1 MGPAADGAGDGLSIR
16 VLVVDDEQLVRTGF
30 RAILEAQPDISVIG
44 EADDGATAVD
54 AAARLSPD
62 VVLMDIRMGTMDG
75 LEATRTIMARLPRPP
90 KIVVLTTFDY
100 DEYVYEALKAGASAF
115 LLKDSPQEQLIAA
128 VRVVAAGDA
137 LLHPSITR
145 RLIEDFAA
153 RPTPRSG
160 KPPELSELSD
170 RELEV
175 MRDMARGLS
184 NGEIAAKL
192 FLSKDTVKT
201 HVGHI
206 LTKLGLRDR
215 IQAVVVAYETG
226 LVQPGRE

>member
-1 MGPAADGAGDGLSIR
+1 MSIR

-30 RAILEAQPDISVIG
+30 RAILESQDDISVVG
-44 EADDGATAVD
+44 EADDGASAVE
-54 AAARLSPD
+54 AAVRLTPD
-62 VVLMDIRMGTMDG
+62 VVLMDIRMRSMNG
-75 LEATRTIMARLPRPP
+75 LEATRAILPRVPKPP

-115 LLKDSPQEQLIAA
+115 LLKDSPQEQLVAA
-128 VRVVAAGDA
+128 VRVVTAGDA

-153 RPTPRSG
+153 RPMPRSG
-160 KPPELSELSD
+160 RPPELEGLSD

-175 MRDMARGLS
+175 MKLVARGLS
-184 NGEIAAKL
+184 NEEIGAKL
-192 FLSKDTVKT
+192 FLAKDTVKT
-201 HVGHI
+201 HVGHV
-206 LTKLGLRDR
+206 LTKLSLRDR
-215 IQAVVVAYETG
+215 AQIIVMAYETG

>member
-1 MGPAADGAGDGLSIR
+1 VSIR

-30 RAILEAQPDISVIG
+30 RAILEAQEDISVVG
-44 EADDGATAVD
+44 EADDGASAVG
-54 AAARLSPD
+54 AVVRLSPD
-62 VVLMDIRMGTMDG
+62 VVLMDIRMRSMDG
-75 LEATRTIMARLPRPP
+75 LEATRTIMARMPKPP

-115 LLKDSPQEQLIAA
+115 LLKDSPQEQLVAA
-128 VRVVAAGDA
+128 VRVVKAGDA

-145 RLIEDFAA
+145 RLIEDFAS
-153 RPTPRSG
+153 RPTPRTG
-160 KPPELSELSD
+160 RPPELSNLSD

-175 MRDMARGLS
+175 MRLVARGLS
-184 NGEIAAKL
+184 NEEVGAKL
-192 FLSKDTVKT
+192 YLAKDTVKT

-215 IQAVVVAYETG
+215 IQALVLAYETG
-226 LVQPGRE
+226 LVQPGRQ

>member
-1 MGPAADGAGDGLSIR
+1 VSIR
-16 VLVVDDEQLVRTGF
+16 VLVVDDEELVRTGF
-30 RAILEAQPDISVIG
+30 RAILEAQDDISVVG
-44 EADDGATAVD
+44 EADDGGSAIE
-54 AAARLSPD
+54 AALRLFPD
-62 VVLMDIRMGTMDG
+62 VVLMDIRMRTVDG
-75 LEATRTIMARLPRPP
+75 LEATRTMMARMPQPP
-90 KIVVLTTFDY
+90 KVVVLTTFDY

-115 LLKDSPQEQLIAA
+115 LLKDSPQEQLVAA

-145 RLIEDFAA
+145 RLIEDFAS

-175 MRDMARGLS
+175 MREVARGLS

-201 HVGHI
+201 HVGHVFS
-206 LTKLGLRDR
+206 KLGLHDR
-215 IQAVVVAYETG
+215 TQVVVAAYETG

>member
-1 MGPAADGAGDGLSIR
+1 MSIR

-30 RAILEAQPDISVIG
+30 RAILESQDDISVVG
-44 EADDGATAVD
+44 EADDGASAVE
-54 AAARLSPD
+54 AAVRLTPD
-62 VVLMDIRMGTMDG
+62 VVLMDIRMRSMNG
-75 LEATRTIMARLPRPP
+75 LEATRAILARVPKPP

-115 LLKDSPQEQLIAA
+115 LLKDSPQEQLVAA
-128 VRVVAAGDA
+128 VRVVMAGDA

-160 KPPELSELSD
+160 HPPELEGLSD

-175 MRDMARGLS
+175 MKLVARGLS
-184 NGEIAAKL
+184 NEEIGAKL
-192 FLSKDTVKT
+192 FLAKDTVKT
-201 HVGHI
+201 HVGHV
-206 LTKLGLRDR
+206 LTKLSLRDR
-215 IQAVVVAYETG
+215 AQIIVMAYETG

>member
-1 MGPAADGAGDGLSIR
+1 MTIR
-16 VLVVDDEQLVRTGF
+16 VLLVDDEHMVREGF
-30 RAILEAQPDISVIG
+30 RLILETQLDIRVVG
-44 EADDGATAVD
+44 EAEDGHSAIE

-62 VVLMDIRMGTMDG
+62 VVLMDIRMRGVDG
-75 LEATRTIMARLPRPP
+75 LEAARAILSRMQQPP
-90 KIVVLTTFDY
+90 KVVMLTTFDY

-115 LLKDSPQEQLIAA
+115 LLKDSPQEQLTAA
-128 VRVVAAGDA
+128 VRVVTAGDA

-160 KPPELSELSD
+160 HPPELEGLSD

-175 MRDMARGLS
+175 MKLVARGLS
-184 NGEIAAKL
+184 NEEIGAKL
-192 FLSKDTVKT
+192 FLAKDTVKT
-201 HVGHI
+201 HVGHV
-206 LTKLGLRDR
+206 LTKLSLRDR
-215 IQAVVVAYETG
+215 AQIIVMAYETG

>member
-1 MGPAADGAGDGLSIR
+1 VSIR

-30 RAILEAQPDISVIG
+30 RAILETQPDISVVG
-44 EADDGATAVD
+44 EAHDGASAVD
-54 AAARLSPD
+54 ATVRLAPD
-62 VVLMDIRMGTMDG
+62 VVLMDIRMRDMDG
-75 LEATRTIMARLPRPP
+75 LAATRAIMSRMTRPP
-90 KIVVLTTFDY
+90 KVVVLTTFDY

-115 LLKDSPQEQLIAA
+115 LLKDSPQEQLTAA

-160 KPPELSELSD
+160 TPPELKDLSE
-170 RELEV
+170 REVEV
-175 MRDMARGLS
+175 MRLVGRGLS
-184 NGEIAAKL
+184 NEEIAANL
-192 FLSKDTVKT
+192 HLSKDTVKT

-206 LTKLGLRDR
+206 FTKLGLRDR
-215 IQAVVVAYETG
+215 IQAVVMAYETG
-226 LVQPGRE
+226 LIQPGRQ

>member
-1 MGPAADGAGDGLSIR
+1 MSIR
-16 VLVVDDEQLVRTGF
+16 VLIVDDEQLVRTGF
-30 RAILEAQPDISVIG
+30 RAILESQDDIQVIG
-44 EADDGATAVD
+44 EADDGASALEAAV
-54 AAARLSPD
+54 RLTPD
-62 VVLMDIRMGTMDG
+62 VVLMDIRMRSMDG
-75 LEATRTIMARLPRPP
+75 LEATRAILARLSKPP

-115 LLKDSPQEQLIAA
+115 LLKDSPQEQLVAA
-128 VRVVAAGDA
+128 VRVVTAGDA

-160 KPPELSELSD
+160 RPPELEDLSD
-170 RELEV
+170 REIEV
-175 MRDMARGLS
+175 MKLVARGLS
-184 NGEIAAKL
+184 NEEIGLKL
-192 FLSKDTVKT
+192 FLAKDTVKT

-206 LTKLGLRDR
+206 LTKLTLRDR
-215 IQAVVVAYETG
+215 AQMIVTAYETG

>member
-1 MGPAADGAGDGLSIR
+1 MSIR

-30 RAILEAQPDISVIG
+30 RAILDSQDDISVVG
-44 EADDGATAVD
+44 EADDGASAVE
-54 AAARLSPD
+54 AAVRLTPD
-62 VVLMDIRMGTMDG
+62 VVLMDIRMRSMNG
-75 LEATRTIMARLPRPP
+75 LEATRAILARVPKPP

-115 LLKDSPQEQLIAA
+115 LLKDSPQEQLVAA
-128 VRVVAAGDA
+128 VRVVMAGDA

-160 KPPELSELSD
+160 HPPELEGLSD

-175 MRDMARGLS
+175 MKLVARGLS
-184 NGEIAAKL
+184 NEEIGAKL
-192 FLSKDTVKT
+192 FLAKDTVKT
-201 HVGHI
+201 HVGHV
-206 LTKLGLRDR
+206 LTKLSLRDR
-215 IQAVVVAYETG
+215 AQMIVMAYETG

>member
-1 MGPAADGAGDGLSIR
+1 MSIR

-30 RAILEAQPDISVIG
+30 RAILESQDDISVVG
-44 EADDGATAVD
+44 EADDGASAVE
-54 AAARLSPD
+54 AAVRLTPD
-62 VVLMDIRMGTMDG
+62 VVLMDIRMRSMNG
-75 LEATRTIMARLPRPP
+75 LEATRAILARVPKPP

-115 LLKDSPQEQLIAA
+115 LLKDSPQEQLVAA
-128 VRVVAAGDA
+128 VRVVMAGDA

-160 KPPELSELSD
+160 HPPELEGLSD
-170 RELEV
+170 REVEV
-175 MRDMARGLS
+175 MKLVARGLS
-184 NGEIAAKL
+184 NEEIGAKL
-192 FLSKDTVKT
+192 FLAKDTVKT
-201 HVGHI
+201 HVGHV
-206 LTKLGLRDR
+206 LTKLSLRDR
-215 IQAVVVAYETG
+215 AQIIVMAYETG